1 MGRESASKVLVTVN
15 NTQWTA
21 VSSFR
26 DAGPNAA
33 VYTLNPETG
42 SIVFGDG
49 VNGAKPPVGSTIG
62 MSCQYG
68 DGSSGN
74 LSKSIDEEIQLT
86 RFWVIVRDSE
96 QAVGWG
102 CVKS

>member
-1 MGRESASKVLVTVN
+1 ML
-15 NTQWTA
+15 
-21 VSSFR
+21 
-26 DAGPNAA
+26 
-33 VYTLNPETG
+33 
-42 SIVFGDG
+42 DG

-62 MSCQYG
+62 ISYQYD

-86 RFWVIVRDSE
+86 SFWVIVRDSE
-96 QAVGWG
+96 QAVGWV